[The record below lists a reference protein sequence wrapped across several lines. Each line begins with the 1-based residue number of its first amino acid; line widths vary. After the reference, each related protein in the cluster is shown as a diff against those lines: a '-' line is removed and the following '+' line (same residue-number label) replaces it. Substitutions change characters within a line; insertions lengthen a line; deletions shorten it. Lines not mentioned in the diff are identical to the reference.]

1 MNAPFSL
8 PPAGK
13 VLGIGCD
20 LVEVSRIQDAH
31 ERHGQQFLDKV
42 FSQGE
47 QDHCLQQPNPHPA
60 LAARFAAKEAIAKA
74 FRTGIGAE
82 FGWRDAGIENGPA
95 GDPVVLLSDKGS
107 ALLAERGG
115 REILVSL
122 SHVSAMAI
130 AMAVITK

>member
-1 MNAPFSL
+1 MMPEL
-8 PPAGK
+8 PEGTN
-13 VLGIGCD
+13 VLGVGTD
-20 LVEVSRIQDAH
+20 LIEVERVRSSLEQ
-31 ERHGQQFLDKV
+31 HGDRFLEKV
-42 FSQGE
+42 FTPVEREYCQGMA
-47 QDHCLQQPNPHPA
+47 DPGPH

>member
-8 PPAGK
+8 PSAGK
-13 VLGIGCD
+13 VLSIGCD

-42 FSQGE
+42 FSQEE

-74 FRTGIGAE
+74 FTTGIGE
-82 FGWRDAGIENGPA
+82 HLGWKSMNIAHGERREPRAHLDANA
-95 GDPVVLLSDKGS
+95 Q
-107 ALLAERGG
+107 ALLESIGG
-115 REILVSL
+115 KDVRISL
-122 SHVSAMAI
+122 SHTDGT
-130 AMAVITK
+130 AMAVAVITG